1 MSAYRKRI
9 PLDKSGS
16 IWVSDDFEKQVEKRS
31 RTDRVC
37 PKCGTMVRALVH
49 KPCQRMDVCGPVV
62 RVWCPKCGEKTSF
75 TMFGDDKEEALEN
88 WVRIMERVKEC
99 GRK

>member
-9 PLDKSGS
+9 PIDKLGS
-16 IWVSDDFEKQVEKRS
+16 IFVDDDFLKQVEKSS

-49 KPCQRMDVCGPVV
+49 KPCQRMDVCGPTV
-62 RVWCPKCGEKTSF
+62 RVWCPKCGERTDF
-75 TMFGDDKEEALEN
+75 MMFGDDREKALDIWIN
-88 WVRIMERVKEC
+88 MMKRVKE
-99 GRK
+99 

>member
-9 PLDKSGS
+9 PLDKLRS
-16 IWVSDDFEKQVEKRS
+16 IFVEDDFLNKVEKSS

-49 KPCQRMDVCGPVV
+49 KPCQSLDICGPVV
-62 RVWCPKCGEKTSF
+62 CIWCPTCGEKTSF
-75 TMFGDDKEEALEN
+75 TMFGDDREEALEN
-88 WVRIMERVKEC
+88 WVRIMKRVME
-99 GRK
+99 